1 MTTKSYKEFLKE
13 QLRNPEFAAAYYELE
28 PEFQVAREVIRL
40 RLEKG
45 LTQEELAELVGTK
58 QSGISR
64 LENASVKP
72 TFGFLQKV
80 AEALGVR
87 IEIHLRSIESTKEN

>member
-13 QLRNPEFAAAYYELE
+13 QLRDPKFSAAYYELE

-45 LTQEELAELVGTK
+45 LTQKELAELVGTK

-72 TFGFLQKV
+72 SLGFLQKV
-80 AEALGVR
+80 AEALGAR
-87 IEIHLRSIESTKEN
+87 IEIQLRPIESVEGG